1 MRVGMNAGLLNYDPN
16 YRSAGINNYI
26 QGLLAN
32 LEVPPGLELHVFSP
46 EPQPKDEFENSH
58 RVWHPSGAALKR
70 PIPRIIW
77 EQTVLPAWCRA
88 LRIEALHSPAY
99 VCPLVMSARSF
110 VTVHDLSFELLPT
123 MFNRMNSFYL
133 RTFTRLA
140 LKRARLILAV
150 SESAK
155 RDIVRVYDIPGDRIQ
170 VIYNGLDRRF
180 RPLSPEL
187 IQKFRSR
194 KSLPDRFYYYH
205 GTLEPRKNVG
215 GLIRAYAQL
224 PASLRERLPLII
236 SGALGWHYEPVLEL
250 AQSLAG
256 DVRFIGYVDD
266 DELPLWYNA
275 ATVFVFPSLY
285 EGFGFPP
292 LEAMACG
299 LPTIVSNRGSLP
311 EIVADGAVIADPL
324 DTELLAS
331 EMARLTEEQ
340 AMLEMRDRGIKRA
353 AIFDWRQTARRVER
367 VYADFAKDS

>member
-32 LEVPPGLELHVFSP
+32 LEVPQGLELHVFSP
-46 EPQPKDEFENSH
+46 EPQPKDEFKNSH

-99 VCPLVMSARSF
+99 VCPLAMSTSSF
-110 VTVHDLSFELLPT
+110 VTVHDLSFELLPRL
-123 MFNRMNSFYL
+123 FNRMNSLYL

-140 LKRARLILAV
+140 LKRAAVIVAV

-155 RDIVRVYDIPGDRIQ
+155 RDIVRVYGIPKERIQ
-170 VIYNGLDRRF
+170 VIYNGVDRRF
-180 RPLSPEL
+180 RPLSPATV
-187 IQKFRSR
+187 QDFKSR
-194 KSLPDRFYYYH
+194 KGLPDAFYYYH
-205 GTLEPRKNVG
+205 GTLEPRKNVE

-224 PASLRERLPLII
+224 PASLRGRMPLII
-236 SGALGWHYEPVLEL
+236 SGALGWLYEPVLEL
-250 AQSLAG
+250 AHSLAA
-256 DVRFIGYVDD
+256 DIRFVGYVDD
-266 DELPLWYNA
+266 EELPLWYNS

-285 EGFGFPP
+285 EGFGLPP

-331 EMARLTEEQ
+331 EMARLTEDQ

-367 VYADFAKDS
+367 VYADFARVS